1 MFIVPKDTELLIFN
15 LPHGLSYPE
24 GKAGMK
30 RLEQELTKRT
40 GVKCVVVDDLLN
52 LGESDFEVRWKSA
65 DEPRK
70 EANKPG
76 VIPLNYVDISL
87 LANEM
92 KEDRIKEGKRERRER
107 LKEFILSLLFA
118 VGIMTCAEVLF
129 ALIYVY
135 LSNPG

>member
-15 LPHGLSYPE
+15 LPYDLSYPE

-65 DEPRK
+65 DESRK
-70 EANKPG
+70 EVDEPG
-76 VIPLNYVDISL
+76 VMLNEESKD
-87 LANEM
+87 
-92 KEDRIKEGKRERRER
+92 KREQRNDSLDNGDSIGFVRDTCLFSLKIQGFLLLCFFFGILVGR
-107 LKEFILSLLFA
+107 LLRF
-118 VGIMTCAEVLF
+118 
-129 ALIYVY
+129 
-135 LSNPG
+135 

>member
-15 LPHGLSYPE
+15 LPYDLSYPE

-52 LGESDFEVRWKSA
+52 LGESDFEVRWRSA

-92 KEDRIKEGKRERRER
+92 KEDRSNEEKRAKRERW
-107 LKEFILSLLFA
+107 KEFVFSFLFA
-118 VGIMTCAEVLF
+118 VGLMTYAEVLF
-129 ALIYVY
+129 VLIYFY
-135 LSNPG
+135 LLTPG